1 MRTQAKEKESDPAK
15 SFYYQEKVMHEEQNI
30 NLTLSYLGLKLFR
43 EAIPIAYAQVI
54 NTYVFIF

>member
-1 MRTQAKEKESDPAK
+1 
-15 SFYYQEKVMHEEQNI
+15 MHEEQNI